1 MLERKIFLSESMRK
15 HIDKQKMKG
24 WQRRSK
30 FATLIK
36 KREEKQKNLKKAFT
50 WTVAGFV
57 WTHGGTV
64 CHLWKKEVKEAKN
77 DNARVGNWKCVSDDI

>member
-1 MLERKIFLSESMRK
+1 MLERKFFFYQKKRTKDHKILRKSMRK

-36 KREEKQKNLKKAFT
+36 KKQRTKQKK
-50 WTVAGFV
+50 
-57 WTHGGTV
+57 
-64 CHLWKKEVKEAKN
+64 
-77 DNARVGNWKCVSDDI
+77 

>member
-1 MLERKIFLSESMRK
+1 MAEKIKVCNFDKKIEKKKFKKAFACPKERFFYQKKRTKDQKILRKSMRK

-36 KREEKQKNLKKAFT
+36 KTEKKNKKELKKVFACQK
-50 WTVAGFV
+50 V
-57 WTHGGTV
+57 
-64 CHLWKKEVKEAKN
+64 N
-77 DNARVGNWKCVSDDI
+77 

>member
-1 MLERKIFLSESMRK
+1 MRK

-36 KREEKQKNLKKAFT
+36 KQRTKKIKFKKAFACQKERFFYQKKRT
-50 WTVAGFV
+50 KDQKILRKSMKKHIDKQKIKGWQRRSKFV
-57 WTHGGTV
+57 T
-64 CHLWKKEVKEAKN
+64 LIKK
-77 DNARVGNWKCVSDDI
+77 